1 MSAEKGQRTSL
12 SERSN
17 LKFPVARV
25 SKIVKTDSMIPRVN
39 TSASVALAAL
49 LEYVV
54 AEIVEKGIDEMHRVN
69 KNRSRL
75 MPIDLSRGINA
86 DMDLFNLFDKTPI
99 TDGHVLPYV
108 KPVVPS

>member
-1 MSAEKGQRTSL
+1 MSARKSL

-25 SKIVKTDSMIPRVN
+25 AKIVKTENMIPRVN
-39 TSASVALAAL
+39 TSASVAMAAL

-75 MPIDLSRGINA
+75 MPIDVARGIQS
-86 DMDLFNLFDKTPI
+86 DMDLFKLFDKTPI
-99 TDGHVLPYV
+99 TDGHVLPYI
-108 KPVVPS
+108 KPLTPS